1 MTLRKTGTCKDCK
14 KTLYGDEYG
23 ASGHRCEMP
32 LGKSSEA
39 VKESERYANSI
50 LRQSGKFVRSDVTF
64 AHYSGI
70 MWLME
75 QIKEI
80 NDESIA
86 DAQFYGHHAKAW
98 ELEEKL
104 KLLLEP
110 K

>member
-1 MTLRKTGTCKDCK
+1 MTDKPESELKA
-14 KTLYGDEYG
+14 KTLKGIKRTNKRPWRRQPQ
-23 ASGHRCEMP
+23 A
-32 LGKSSEA
+32 A
-39 VKESERYANSI
+39 KESERYANSI
-50 LRQSGKFVRSDVTF
+50 LRQSGKFVRSDVVF

-104 KLLLEP
+104 KLLLEL